1 MIGYF
6 ILSGIIVFQIF
17 VIGILLDG
25 WETERKENER
35 HYNKLRRE
43 YDIRIEELKKDLD
56 VRDDIINGYKG
67 VN

>member
-1 MIGYF
+1 MIATVILAGVIVVLLF
-6 ILSGIIVFQIF
+6 I
-17 VIGILLDG
+17 IGVLMDG
-25 WETERKENER
+25 WEEERKENER
-35 HYNKLRRE
+35 HYRNLRRE